1 MPHRLNHIDDA
12 DLTTLRNINGRLYD
26 AVALTDPDRRE
37 LAKLM
42 RLILNRVEAVY
53 IEVKE
58 PEHG

>member
-1 MPHRLNHIDDA
+1 MPRRFNHIDDA

-26 AVALTDPDRRE
+26 AVALKDGDRRD
-37 LAKLM
+37 LANLM

-53 IEVKE
+53 LDVKE

>member
-1 MPHRLNHIDDA
+1 MPLRLNHIDDA

-26 AVALTDPDRRE
+26 AVALTDGDRRE

-53 IEVKE
+53 IEGKE
-58 PEHG
+58 HADG